1 MELNGFKIWDKTPNT
16 VDPRGTLFHQD
27 LYFNTKNKDKNRKVR
42 VYLPSSYDF
51 NNPNKRFPVLYML
64 DGKNLFD
71 DYTSF
76 VGEWK
81 MDEIVESLIEQK
93 LSEGIIVVG
102 IDAPKNGDDRTL
114 EMTPPGLIFNERCK
128 TKTRDNIGY
137 ANLLGDFIF
146 KKVKPLIDRTFFT
159 LKDKSHTAMGGS
171 SMGGLMTFYL
181 SLFYKE
187 YIGYSMCY
195 SPAFFLYKWNN
206 FFSYVKG
213 EIVNDNSLPIIDL
226 YVGGTGF
233 EKVFVNTTFKMYE
246 YFKSLGF
253 NDKQIRLIYSEQEE
267 HNEKAWQ
274 KFVPGSLQYFNYIK

>member
-114 EMTPPGLIFNERCK
+114 EMTPPGLIFNER
-128 TKTRDNIGY
+128 
-137 ANLLGDFIF
+137 
-146 KKVKPLIDRTFFT
+146 
-159 LKDKSHTAMGGS
+159 
-171 SMGGLMTFYL
+171 
-181 SLFYKE
+181 
-187 YIGYSMCY
+187 
-195 SPAFFLYKWNN
+195 
-206 FFSYVKG
+206 
-213 EIVNDNSLPIIDL
+213 
-226 YVGGTGF
+226 
-233 EKVFVNTTFKMYE
+233 
-246 YFKSLGF
+246 
-253 NDKQIRLIYSEQEE
+253 
-267 HNEKAWQ
+267 
-274 KFVPGSLQYFNYIK
+274 